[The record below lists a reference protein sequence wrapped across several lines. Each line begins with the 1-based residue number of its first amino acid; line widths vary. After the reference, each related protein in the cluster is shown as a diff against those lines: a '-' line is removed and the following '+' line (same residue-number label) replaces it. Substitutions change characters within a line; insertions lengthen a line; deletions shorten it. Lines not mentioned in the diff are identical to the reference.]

1 MTLPKHDLQK
11 RRLQILDDETRD
23 GRRCNAHEDAR
34 IAHEDAKSQ
43 DSWVNNFVT
52 RLATLIR
59 NTGHKP

>member
-1 MTLPKHDLQK
+1 MMLPKHDLQK

-23 GRRCNAHEDAR
+23 VRRCNARAL
-34 IAHEDAKSQ
+34 EDAKSQ
-43 DSWVNNFVT
+43 DNWVNNFVT